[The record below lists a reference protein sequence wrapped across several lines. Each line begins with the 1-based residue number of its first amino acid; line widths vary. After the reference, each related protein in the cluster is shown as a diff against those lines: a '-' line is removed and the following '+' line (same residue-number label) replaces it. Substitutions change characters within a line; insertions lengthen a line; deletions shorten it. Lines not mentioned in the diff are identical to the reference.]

1 MSGQTIKTGRNDP
14 CPCGS
19 GRKYKHCCMAA
30 ASADERAARSETMS
44 VRQTLGAALAH
55 HQAGRLREA
64 DALYRQVLQLQPS
77 NPDALHLLGMI
88 ACQTGEHETAVALIN
103 RAISAS
109 PSNPAFHSNLA
120 WALHGQGKLAEAVAS
135 FRKAL
140 TLAPGDA
147 GVHANL
153 GLVLQNQGRL
163 DEAVASFREAIKL
176 RPTLAEAHTNLG
188 SALHVQGRLD
198 EAIASHRAALSLKPD
213 LAAAHS
219 NLGNAL
225 RGQGKLEEAAAS
237 LREAIKFKPD
247 YSEAHDNLGLALQH
261 LGKLDEALASHREAI
276 RFKPDD
282 AAPQNHLA
290 LGLQG
295 QGRLDEAVAGFRKAL
310 LLRPDYAEAHSNLGL
325 AFQEQGKLNEAAASY
340 REAIRL
346 KPDLADAHY
355 NRHSLLLDQ
364 DDLVPAIESMKRA
377 VAIDPSKTNYRFF
390 LGMLLDYAGDHAA
403 AADHFD
409 RVESG
414 DALYR
419 ARLDAWR
426 YVKSASPK
434 PLPITGS
441 AIQSFRLGLDAAP
454 SAGMVLEFGVRFGTS
469 IRQIAALVNQEVH
482 GFDSFEGLPEAW
494 HHEPQGSYST
504 SGIIPTVPGNV
515 ILHAG
520 WFEDTLPVFLNEH
533 AGPVRF
539 ANIDCDIYSST
550 RTVLRF
556 LAQRIVPGTV
566 IVFDEYI
573 GNEHWR
579 EDEFKAF
586 QEAVVEN
593 GWNYEYLCFSFFTKQ
608 VVIRILGG
616 SGTPQDGLAA

>member
-1 MSGQTIKTGRNDP
+1 MSAQTIKTGRNDP

-19 GRKYKHCCMAA
+19 GRKYKHCCMPA
-30 ASADERAARSETMS
+30 ASADERTARSATMS
-44 VRQTLGAALAH
+44 IRQTLGTALAH
-55 HQAGRLREA
+55 HQAGRPREA
-64 DALYRQVLQLQPS
+64 DALYRQVLQLQPN
-77 NPDALHLLGMI
+77 NPDALHLLGVI
-88 ACQTGEHETAVALIN
+88 ACQTGDHETAVGLIN

-109 PSNPAFHSNLA
+109 PSNPTYYSNLA
-120 WALHGQGKLAEAVAS
+120 WALQGQGKLAEAVAS
-135 FRKAL
+135 FREAL
-140 TLAPGDA
+140 SLTPDDA
-147 GVHANL
+147 GVRVNL
-153 GLVLQNQGRL
+153 GLVLQSQGRL

-237 LREAIKFKPD
+237 LRQAIKFKPD
-247 YSEAHDNLGLALQH
+247 YSEAHDNLGLALQE
-261 LGKLDEALASHREAI
+261 LGKLDEAVASHREAI
-276 RFKPDD
+276 RFRPDD
-282 AAPQNHLA
+282 PAPHSHLA
-290 LGLQG
+290 LAFQG
-295 QGRLDEAVAGFRKAL
+295 QGRLDEAVASFRKAL
-310 LLRPDYAEAHSNLGL
+310 SLRPDYAEAHSNLGL
-325 AFQEQGKLNEAAASY
+325 ALQEQGQLDEAAASY
-340 REAIRL
+340 REAMRL

-355 NRHSLLLDQ
+355 NLHSLLLDQ

-377 VAIDPSKTNYRFF
+377 VAINPSKTNYQFF
-390 LGMLLDYAGDHAA
+390 LGMLLDYAGDQKAA
-403 AADHFD
+403 ASHFD

-414 DALYR
+414 EALYR

-426 YVKSASPK
+426 YVKSASAK
-434 PLPITGS
+434 LAPITGS
-441 AIQSFRLGLDAAP
+441 AIETFMRGIEAAP

-504 SGIIPTVPGNV
+504 KGVLPTVPANV
-515 ILHAG
+515 MLHAG
-520 WFEDTLPVFLNEH
+520 WFEDTLPVFLKQR
-533 AGPVRF
+533 ADPVRF
-539 ANIDCDIYSST
+539 VNIDCDIYSST
-550 RTVLRF
+550 RTVLRL

-566 IVFDEYI
+566 LVFDEYI

-586 QEAVVEN
+586 QEAVVDN
-593 GWNYEYLCFSFFTKQ
+593 GWRYEYLCFGFFTKQ
-608 VVIRILGG
+608 VAIRILGK
-616 SGTPQDGLAA
+616 S